1 MCVFHNTT
9 WHCWCSLQPSG
20 LRALLFINTGC
31 SVQAVAFLKPV
42 APLASILNSTS
53 YVLNFYM
60 DEGQKTFFEKIFLF
74 KREEKKKPKAKQTK
88 KRKVFGLNKHY
99 KTTNREKRLLMLYIK
114 KFTTG
119 NCVTLLRKQKPFTQ
133 VYFHRLSVQNLHKL
147 ELFPITY
154 WLLTWW

>member
-9 WHCWCSLQPSG
+9 WHCWCSPKPSG

-31 SVQAVAFLKPV
+31 SVQVVAFFKPV
-42 APLASILNSTS
+42 APLASILNNTS
-53 YVLNFYM
+53 YVFNFYM
-60 DEGQKTFFEKIFLF
+60 NEGQKTLFEKRFLF

-114 KFTTG
+114 KQSLPLATVWHYSENKNLSHRSISTG
-119 NCVTLLRKQKPFTQ
+119 CLYKIFIN
-133 VYFHRLSVQNLHKL
+133 
-147 ELFPITY
+147 
-154 WLLTWW
+154 

>member
-1 MCVFHNTT
+1 M
-9 WHCWCSLQPSG
+9 
-20 LRALLFINTGC
+20 
-31 SVQAVAFLKPV
+31 

-53 YVLNFYM
+53 YVFNFYM

-114 KFTTG
+114 KQSLPLAT
-119 NCVTLLRKQKPFTQ
+119 V
-133 VYFHRLSVQNLHKL
+133 
-147 ELFPITY
+147 
-154 WLLTWW
+154 